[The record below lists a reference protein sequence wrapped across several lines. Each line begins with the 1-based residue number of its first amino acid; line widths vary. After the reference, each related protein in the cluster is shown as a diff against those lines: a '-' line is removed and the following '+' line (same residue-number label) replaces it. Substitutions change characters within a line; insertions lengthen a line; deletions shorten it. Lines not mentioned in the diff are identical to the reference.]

1 MENDQLPT
9 LAEIHDARRMIAY
22 SAIRT
27 PLVRLNA
34 WEAPAE
40 IYLKLENLQPIGS
53 FKIRGA
59 TNAIGHLTPETLSR
73 GVLTAS
79 AGNMAQGVAWRAREL
94 GIPCTVVAPE
104 TAPDTKI
111 EAIKRLGGRV
121 IKVPFEEWWRAFETR
136 TFPGVEATF
145 IHAFDDLNVMAGNG
159 TIALEIMEDL
169 PEVDAVLIPW
179 GGGGL
184 TCGIATAMRA
194 LNSKCKI
201 YAAEV
206 ATAAPLV
213 ASLAAGTPHAVD
225 YQPSFVDGI
234 GARVVF
240 PQMLERAQQLI
251 DGSLVAELHEVKSA
265 LRLMAERNRIIAEG
279 AGACALACALAGKA
293 GGGRVA
299 CIVSGGN
306 IDFARLCEILTD
318 TDDSQA
324 GCASVPYLSRS

>member
-1 MENDQLPT
+1 MDMTMLPS
-9 LAEIHDARRMIAY
+9 LAEIQDAQQMIGN

-27 PLVRLNA
+27 PLVRLNIRDT
-34 WEAPAE
+34 PAE

-59 TNAIGHLTPETLSR
+59 TNAMSHMAPEVLAR

-104 TAPDTKI
+104 TAPETKI
-111 EAIKRLGGRV
+111 KAVERLGGRV
-121 IKVPFEEWWRAFETR
+121 IKVPFEEWWRAFEER
-136 TFPGVEATF
+136 AFPGVEATF

-159 TIALEIMEDL
+159 TIGLEMVEDL
-169 PEVDAVLIPW
+169 PDVDAVVIPW

-184 TCGIATAMRA
+184 TCGIASAMRA
-194 LNSKCKI
+194 LKPKCRI
-201 YAAEV
+201 FAAEV

-213 ASLAAGTPHAVD
+213 ASLAAGSAQTIN

-234 GARVVF
+234 SAKSVF
-240 PQMLERAQQLI
+240 PQMFERAQKLI
-251 DGSLVAELHEVKSA
+251 DGSLVAQLEEVASA
-265 LRLMAERNRIIAEG
+265 LRLLAERNRVIAEG
-279 AGACALACALAGKA
+279 AGACPVACALAGKA
-293 GGGRVA
+293 GTGKVV

-306 IDFARLCEILTD
+306 IDFANLCTILRD
-318 TDDSQA
+318 
-324 GCASVPYLSRS
+324 GNNASSLVG